1 MSKLIVEVCKIDKV
15 ERHSN
20 ADSLDIFTVKGWE
33 IIANRKDDGN
43 GNFIPRYNVG
53 DKIVFCPPDS
63 ILPKELSDKLDITKY
78 LTPVYFP
85 PKNECGV
92 YIGGRVRAI
101 RLRGQPSYGC
111 MFSLEEDL
119 PEGTDVAEKYGITK
133 WEPPSECQEGDAEKP
148 SNVFL
153 KYTSIE
159 NIGNYPNIFTEGEE
173 VVFTE
178 KAHGMNVRLGKI
190 SDMNDVG
197 EKTYIY
203 AAGSHGVQRKPPV
216 EGEPTPRFWEPMTEN
231 MKKLL
236 DHLCND
242 ENNVIVYGEIIGNG
256 IQDMTYGFK
265 ERSFRAFDI
274 SVNGNY
280 LGYNEKKNLFE
291 QFGIEM
297 VPVLY
302 KGPFSK
308 AIVKEY
314 TSGPTTICSPEQ
326 AGKFKGREGIVIT
339 PVIER
344 ETFRFGRTILK
355 SISADYLARKN
366 GTDSH

>member
-1 MSKLIVEVCKIDKV
+1 M
-15 ERHSN
+15 
-20 ADSLDIFTVKGWE
+20 
-33 IIANRKDDGN
+33 
-43 GNFIPRYNVG
+43 
-53 DKIVFCPPDS
+53 
-63 ILPKELSDKLDITKY
+63 
-78 LTPVYFP
+78 
-85 PKNECGV
+85 
-92 YIGGRVRAI
+92 
-101 RLRGQPSYGC
+101 
-111 MFSLEEDL
+111 
-119 PEGTDVAEKYGITK
+119 
-133 WEPPSECQEGDAEKP
+133 
-148 SNVFL
+148 
-153 KYTSIE
+153 
-159 NIGNYPNIFTEGEE
+159 
-173 VVFTE
+173 
-178 KAHGMNVRLGKI
+178 
-190 SDMNDVG
+190 
-197 EKTYIY
+197 
-203 AAGSHGVQRKPPV
+203 
-216 EGEPTPRFWEPMTEN
+216 
-231 MKKLL
+231 

-297 VPVLY
+297 VPVVY